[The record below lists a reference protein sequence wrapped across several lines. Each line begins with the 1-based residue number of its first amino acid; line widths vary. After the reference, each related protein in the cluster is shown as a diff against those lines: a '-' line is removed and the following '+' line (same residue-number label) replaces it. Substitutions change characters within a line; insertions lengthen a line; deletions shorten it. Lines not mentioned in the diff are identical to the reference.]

1 MTPDPGQLELSRAPA
16 GLRWARGEWFASW
29 LIWACEPYTA
39 LFGVVFGAALL
50 AIGDDQSQVVGACIM
65 LPSGIVGQFLV
76 LASSLRM
83 SHTGWVSRDGR

>member
-16 GLRWARGEWFASW
+16 GLRWARGERFAGW
-29 LIWACEPYTA
+29 LIWTCGPYIA

-50 AIGDDQSQVVGACIM
+50 AIGNDQSQVVGACIM

-76 LASSLRM
+76 LAFSLRIP
-83 SHTGWVSRDGR
+83 HTGWGSRDGR